1 MGAGTARFVPNGT
14 DTTYGAYLNPQEPI
28 ELKSNPDFTHL
39 FSPLQI
45 GSVTL
50 KNRIVKSSAGSEHQD
65 NNYWPTDKALAFY
78 GEFCK
83 SGIGMVCYESG
94 IVTTPP
100 DGMESEGGI
109 EGVNS
114 MDITKDEYIPAHE
127 HIAKFFH
134 DYDTPII
141 AQMFDMTMYT
151 GSASSTL
158 HVFAKE
164 TNFSNGHMKTTA
176 EVQRAISQFVDAAER
191 YWKAGYDGV
200 GINTSCNHYFATY
213 LSRFTN
219 NERTD
224 QYSGDAMENR
234 ARVVT
239 EIIEGIRSRC
249 GRDFIVLI
257 LMSGVEENL
266 GNLGDNS
273 LCISLEEAC
282 EFARIF
288 ERAGASCLHIRS
300 ETYGHHCAGFMPDIL
315 HVPEHGHTG
324 YGTIADLGKHFGR
337 MVGQYEGFGSL
348 LEIAAAIKSAVS
360 IPVGAM
366 DPRVTPELI
375 ENAIADGKIDFILM
389 TQPLLADM
397 HCVEKLR
404 EGRLDEIAP
413 CTRCMTCL
421 TAPYDM
427 GMPLYCRVNAALTRA
442 FSDDM
447 PEDYDP
453 VEAGEK
459 LNVMVIGGGPAGMEA
474 ARIAAQ
480 RGHSVTLY
488 EKEGRL
494 DLTMDELS
502 RIKEPHERIQ
512 DHKNYLVRQL
522 ELRGVTVRTGAV
534 VDAGVV
540 SEAKPDAVIVAVGGL
555 YSGLDV
561 PGFDSVIP
569 ASALADGVG
578 VDFFVILG
586 AQFQGCEAA
595 VNLARQGK
603 RVSIVNTD
611 SADEIYRNGAT
622 WIRIQNKI
630 WLEAKG
636 VRFYNNAVVQE
647 IGEKGVT
654 ILTDAGLEV
663 TLPADKVINAMPKS
677 SNRARRAAHGV
688 RAADSSQG
696 QADSEG
702 GAGERPRLHLCR
714 DQSFS
719 CFRMGYLTGSY
730 NAHSALPVRVLH
742 DIGERY
748 PGVTIQVSEHEDE
761 ELVRLIVQGELHAG
775 YGVDLPQ
782 TSQLELTQIAT
793 EPLCA
798 LVNRNHPL
806 AGCREVTM
814 KALAGECILS
824 CRNLS
829 RDERLLT
836 EIQGQVGSLRRR
848 SVDGSLV
855 SMLEAVRL
863 GEGISVGGRMFGNYN
878 LSELVMVPITDF
890 RPIRH
895 MIAVSRHWRSLPEQ
909 AQRIIGSLRGEA
921 RFCD

>member
-1 MGAGTARFVPNGT
+1 
-14 DTTYGAYLNPQEPI
+14 
-28 ELKSNPDFTHL
+28 
-39 FSPLQI
+39 
-45 GSVTL
+45 
-50 KNRIVKSSAGSEHQD
+50 
-65 NNYWPTDKALAFY
+65 
-78 GEFCK
+78 
-83 SGIGMVCYESG
+83 
-94 IVTTPP
+94 
-100 DGMESEGGI
+100 MESEGGI

-134 DYDTPII
+134 DDDTPII

-164 TNFSNGHMKTTA
+164 TNFSNGHMQTTE
-176 EVQRAISQFVDAAER
+176 EVQREISQFVDAAER

-224 QYSGDAMENR
+224 QYSGDAMENC

-348 LEIAAAIKSAVS
+348 LEIAAAIKSHAS
-360 IPVGAM
+360 IPVGTVGAM

-488 EKEGRL
+488 EKEDRL

-502 RIKEPHERIQ
+502 RIKGTHERIQ

-569 ASALADGVG
+569 ASTLADGVG

-603 RVSIVNTD
+603 RVSIVNSD

-630 WLEAKG
+630 WLEAKR

-654 ILTDAGLEV
+654 ILTDAGREV
-663 TLPADKVINAMPKS
+663 TLPADKVINAIPKS
-677 SNRARRAAHGV
+677 SNRALYEEISGLCSRVYAVGDCYAPITIANAIARANIIVRRVEREESGRAA
-688 RAADSSQG
+688 
-696 QADSEG
+696 
-702 GAGERPRLHLCR
+702 
-714 DQSFS
+714 
-719 CFRMGYLTGSY
+719 
-730 NAHSALPVRVLH
+730 
-742 DIGERY
+742 
-748 PGVTIQVSEHEDE
+748 
-761 ELVRLIVQGELHAG
+761 
-775 YGVDLPQ
+775 
-782 TSQLELTQIAT
+782 
-793 EPLCA
+793 
-798 LVNRNHPL
+798 
-806 AGCREVTM
+806 
-814 KALAGECILS
+814 LS
-824 CRNLS
+824 
-829 RDERLLT
+829 
-836 EIQGQVGSLRRR
+836 
-848 SVDGSLV
+848 
-855 SMLEAVRL
+855 
-863 GEGISVGGRMFGNYN
+863 GEGEVYTASGLRHPR
-878 LSELVMVPITDF
+878 VPGAF
-890 RPIRH
+890 
-895 MIAVSRHWRSLPEQ
+895 
-909 AQRIIGSLRGEA
+909 
-921 RFCD
+921 